1 MHSHRAQN
9 FGYDNIVKWPGTV
22 DPQLPAVGQ
31 ISQAQSQTRSVLK
44 MHLFGVS
51 IPWTQ

>member
-1 MHSHRAQN
+1 MHTHRVQN
-9 FGYDNIVKWPGTV
+9 FGYDIVEWPGTV
-22 DPQLPAVGQ
+22 DPQLSTAGQ

-44 MHLFGVS
+44 MQLFGVS